1 MKGEHN
7 VQTHQCPECKE
18 PWSCM
23 PQRLGAMCRHCE
35 PWSSRV
41 NYCPACNWYWRQG
54 IRNPKTGVQNN
65 GGGYSIVR
73 DGRWI
78 HY

>member
-18 PWSCM
+18 LWSCM
-23 PQRLGAMCRHCE
+23 PQRLGAVCRYCE
-35 PWSSRV
+35 PWPGRV
-41 NYCPACNWYWRQG
+41 NYCPACNWYWRQSMH
-54 IRNPKTGVQNN
+54 NPKTGVLNN
-65 GGGYSIVR
+65 GGGYSIAR
-73 DGRWI
+73 DGRWK